1 MAPMPA
7 RGLISRRGRERR
19 GAFASVHSLR
29 KRSPAVSAP
38 RKVLVTTRL
47 FDDAAAEYLAEH
59 GCVVVP
65 SGLPGD
71 ALDADIPD
79 ATLSA
84 LLEGV
89 EGWIVGMRAVTRE
102 ILAAHPDLKVIAR
115 RGVGYERVDVASAK
129 ALGRVV
135 TIAAGANDDA
145 VADHTLAMILALLR
159 RLKESDRAIAAGN
172 WRVLSG
178 YDLTGKTVGLVGLG
192 RIGKAV
198 ARRLHG
204 FGTKVL
210 VATRTPDPD
219 FPFVDYVPLD
229 DLIAQSDIIS
239 IHAPL
244 TSETRHMIGADAL
257 AAMKPHAL
265 VINTSRGGL
274 VDDRALLAALE
285 AGRIG
290 GAGLDVFEAEADAA
304 MLPVAAA
311 LAARPDVVATAH
323 ASGSSAE
330 ALARGNLISAQC
342 VVAALDGTDFP
353 PGCLIADGR

>member
-1 MAPMPA
+1 M
-7 RGLISRRGRERR
+7 
-19 GAFASVHSLR
+19 
-29 KRSPAVSAP
+29 SAP
-38 RKVLVTTRL
+38 RKVLITTRL
-47 FDDAAAEYLAEH
+47 FDAAAVAYLAEH
-59 GCVVVP
+59 GCLAIP

-71 ALDADIPD
+71 ALDSDIPD
-79 ATLSA
+79 AELSA
-84 LLEGV
+84 LLDGA
-89 EGWIVGMRAVTRE
+89 EGWIVGQRAVTRE
-102 ILAAHPDLKVIAR
+102 ILAAHPDLRVIAR
-115 RGVGYERVDVASAK
+115 RGVGYDRVDVAAAK

-159 RLKESDRAIAAGN
+159 RLKESDRAIAAGD
-172 WRVLSG
+172 WRVLTG
-178 YDLTGKTVGLVGLG
+178 FDLTGKTVGLVGLG

-204 FGTKVL
+204 FATKVL

-239 IHAPL
+239 VHAPL
-244 TSETRHMIGADAL
+244 TPETRHMIGADAL

-290 GAGLDVFEAEADAA
+290 GAGLDVFEAEADVA

-330 ALARGNLISAQC
+330 ALARGNLISAKC

>member
-1 MAPMPA
+1 M
-7 RGLISRRGRERR
+7 
-19 GAFASVHSLR
+19 
-29 KRSPAVSAP
+29 SAP